1 MAKVTLAGN
10 VKTMGTTSTGKTYL
24 KVWDKFDDFN
34 GQERSRIIT
43 VWFERDLMG
52 EVREGDWVEVTGE
65 LGGKIEEY
73 ESKRTGQMEKA
84 IAYSINKP
92 TLVQVKLQAETKS
105 QETARLT
112 ENIDTPF

>member
-1 MAKVTLAGN
+1 MAKLAIAGN
-10 VKTMGTTSTGKTYL
+10 VKMMGLTTSGKTYL
-24 KVWDKFDDFN
+24 KVWDKYDDYK

-52 EVREGDWVEVTGE
+52 EVREGDFVEITGE

-73 ESKRTGQMEKA
+73 ESRVTGQTEKA

-92 TLVQVKLQAETKS
+92 TLVQVRADSETKS

>member
-24 KVWDKFDDFN
+24 KVWDKFDDFK
-34 GQERSRIIT
+34 GLERSRIIT

-52 EVREGDWVEVTGE
+52 EVREGDFVEVTGE

-73 ESKRTGQMEKA
+73 ESKQTGQMEKA
-84 IAYSINKP
+84 IAFAINKP
-92 TLVQVKLQAETKS
+92 TLVNVKHDAESKAA
-105 QETARLT
+105 ETARVT
-112 ENIDTPF
+112 ENIETPF

>member
-1 MAKVTLAGN
+1 MAKLSISGN
-10 VKTMGTTSTGKTYL
+10 VKMMGLTTSGKTYL
-24 KVWDKFDDFN
+24 KVWDKYDDYK

-52 EVREGDWVEVTGE
+52 EVREGDFVEITGE

-73 ESKRTGQMEKA
+73 ESRTTGQTDKA

-92 TLVQVKLQAETKS
+92 TLIQVKLQAETKTE
-105 QETARLT
+105 ETTRLN

>member
-10 VKTMGTTSTGKTYL
+10 VKTMGLTSSRKTYL

-43 VWFERDLMG
+43 VWFERDLIG
-52 EVREGDWVEVTGE
+52 EVMEGDWVEVTGE

-92 TLVQVKLQAETKS
+92 TLVQTKRGAETKAA
-105 QETARLT
+105 ETDRLN

>member
-10 VKTMGTTSTGKTYL
+10 VKFAGNTSTGKTFL
-24 KVWDKFDDFN
+24 KVWDKFDDFK

-43 VWFERDLMG
+43 VWFDRDLMG
-52 EVREGDWVEVTGE
+52 EVREGDFVEVTGE

-73 ESKRTGQMEKA
+73 ESKVTGQMEKA
-84 IAYSINKP
+84 IAYAINKP
-92 TLVQVKLQAETKS
+92 TLVNVKHDAESKT

>member
-1 MAKVTLAGN
+1 MAKLSIAGN
-10 VKTMGTTSTGKTYL
+10 VKMMGLTGSGKTYL
-24 KVWDKFDDFN
+24 KVWDKFDDFK
-34 GQERSRIIT
+34 GQERSRVIT

-52 EVREGDWVEVTGE
+52 EVREGDFVEITGE

-73 ESKRTGQMEKA
+73 ESKVTGNTEKA

-92 TLVQVKLQAETKS
+92 TLVNVKHDAETKA
-105 QETARLT
+105 QETARVT